1 MGSSKALHTTR
12 YRAFFNRLR
21 KAREDAGMTQVQLAK
36 ALGRSQ
42 TWVSKCE
49 LGERRVDFV
58 ELEDLARALGKDL
71 GWFRTRRN

>member
-12 YRAFFNRLR
+12 YKVFMARLSRARRDSGL
-21 KAREDAGMTQVQLAK
+21 TQEQLAK
-36 ALGRSQ
+36 AVRRSQ

-58 ELEDLARALGKDL
+58 ELEDLAKALGKPL
-71 GWFRTRRN
+71 EWFRTRKD